1 MPTENTYRKDLK
13 KEKML
18 ADMILDE
25 FYSIHF
31 KNFKYERINDFER
44 QYSGIDLIITDK
56 NDNEYYI
63 DEKAQLSYLN
73 SILPTFAF
81 ELSYYKD
88 NHKNEGWLFD
98 EKKVTNKYFLINGI
112 KTEKNNTNKYID
124 CKIYSV
130 DRMKLINYLN
140 KNGFT
145 KENIYKIENE
155 ARTFLQQ
162 NTINGIDNERFDIQF
177 NKKIKL
183 TITNTLEEKPAN
195 LVINLDL
202 IVNEELGK
210 LIKDFKKQ

>member
-1 MPTENTYRKDLK
+1 MPAENTYRKDLK

-25 FYSIHF
+25 FYSIHLKDF
-31 KNFKYERINDFER
+31 QYERINDFER

-56 NDNEYYI
+56 NDNKYYI

-73 SILPTFAF
+73 FTLPTFAF

-88 NHKNEGWLFD
+88 NNKNEGWLFD

-112 KTEKNNTNKYID
+112 KTEKNNINRYID

-155 ARTFLQQ
+155 ARFFLEQ
-162 NTINGIDNERFDIQF
+162 NTINNIENERFDIQF

-183 TITNTLEEKPAN
+183 TITNNLEEKPAN

-202 IVNEELGK
+202 IVDEELGK
-210 LIKDFKKQ
+210 LIKDFKK